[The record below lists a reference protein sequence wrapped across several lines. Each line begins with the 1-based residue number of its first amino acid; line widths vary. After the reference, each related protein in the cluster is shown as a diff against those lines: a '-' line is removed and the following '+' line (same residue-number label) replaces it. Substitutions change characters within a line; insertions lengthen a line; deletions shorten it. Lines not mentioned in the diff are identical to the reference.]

1 MLHLSVLAST
11 PNRNSLQD
19 PYWGNYGARIG
30 QPAQRDLYHFCLGC
44 LAGHVPTALSGMPTK
59 YFTFQ
64 LNLSAFTMVCML
76 RTNCWYV

>member
-30 QPAQRDLYHFCLGC
+30 QPMPSETYHFCLGC
-44 LAGHVPTALSGMPTK
+44 LAGHVPTALSGMPSQM
-59 YFTFQ
+59 F